1 MQTHNTYTHWQ
12 PIVHTYMHTHRNA
25 MQRRCNSDFYVVV
38 VGFVIGLPLLLLPPL
53 HYCHYVVCFC
63 YCCRRRCCCC
73 CCRYGSSDHS
83 ALAMPRNRLVVVHV
97 IAVVVVAIG
106 SLQATLLMDTALLHS
121 GCLRQHIAVQQ
132 FLVVVVICAVLV
144 VVLLYLS
151 NLLVV
156 RYSVGCKVNF
166 MQCCGGGKWRCAR
179 GKSKS
184 LLEKLPCPLS
194 ALPQL
199 LQLKEKSA
207 KSQATLNWDFSCFSS
222 AIAVAVF
229 VVIATRYCCSWLVRR
244 LLFSISISQKK
255 QTTQTKIKRK
265 IAKTTRIANAKQQ
278 KKQQKRTGK
287 TNSKIDKA
295 TTSRLKINSTHT
307 HTHAFSQ
314 LFSLTYTRSH
324 NRKQR
329 TVTAWVGWRGGRQ
342 IICCRSSGVY
352 CCFFYSLQ
360 QQLAD
365 LRLHLQLLLLA
376 IWCCNYLVFVVIV
389 SFFLYSI
396 AFVALC
402 SQHTHKH
409 LHTYMEESALKPA
422 ANWNGSLKGKTYTA
436 TKLKNKTKKP
446 QPKKSVGIDKA
457 AEENSTKQEVFC
469 D

>member
-25 MQRRCNSDFYVVV
+25 MQRRCNSDFYVFVV

-53 HYCHYVVCFC
+53 LYCHYVVCFC
-63 YCCRRRCCCC
+63 YCCRRRCYCCC
-73 CCRYGSSDHS
+73 CCRYGSSGHS

-229 VVIATRYCCSWLVRR
+229 VVVATRYCCSWLVRR

-255 QTTQTKIKRK
+255 TNNTNKNQEKNSKNNVHCKYKATK
-265 IAKTTRIANAKQQ
+265 KT
-278 KKQQKRTGK
+278 QQKRTGK

-295 TTSRLKINSTHT
+295 TTSRLKINSTHTHTT

-352 CCFFYSLQ
+352 CCFFYCLQ
-360 QQLAD
+360 QQLAA

-376 IWCCNYLVFVVIV
+376 IWCCNYLHFVVIV
-389 SFFLYSI
+389 SFFLYSLLLLS
-396 AFVALC
+396 AHSTL
-402 SQHTHKH
+402 TN
-409 LHTYMEESALKPA
+409 TYILT
-422 ANWNGSLKGKTYTA
+422 W
-436 TKLKNKTKKP
+436 KK
-446 QPKKSVGIDKA
+446 VH
-457 AEENSTKQEVFC
+457 
-469 D
+469 